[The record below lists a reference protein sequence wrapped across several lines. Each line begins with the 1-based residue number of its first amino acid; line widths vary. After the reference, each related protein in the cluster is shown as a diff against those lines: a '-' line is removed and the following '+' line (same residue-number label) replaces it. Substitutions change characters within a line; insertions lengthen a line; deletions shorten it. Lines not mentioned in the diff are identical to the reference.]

1 MSDKRFVARSLEE
14 IARYLEI
21 SEKNR
26 FKSLAYLKAARKI
39 EDLNTDVVTFVE
51 SGEIERT
58 PGIGKAIGPIII
70 ELVKTGQSRYLE
82 DLRKQYPAGIFDL
95 MEVEGLGLRKL
106 GMLYEKL
113 AIGTLEELESAC
125 RTGRLTALRGFGKK
139 TEEKILQ
146 SIEQLRTRETR
157 YLLPTVLEIAE
168 SLVSRLRAIEGVEA
182 AEISGSL
189 RRRLEIASEIDI
201 AFSAKDSANV
211 FETLLTIEFLDG
223 GEIVDP
229 GTMRG
234 RVRNDVPVILHRSR
248 PNEFASTLLF
258 STGSAE
264 FVAGLI
270 RRGSERG
277 LQVTAR
283 GIKKGA
289 QTLRTSGEAEIFRN
303 LELPLIVPELRET
316 TDWLDRSEGLD
327 RLVHVGALRGTFH
340 AHTTYSDGRSTLY
353 EMLDAARDRGFDY
366 VGISDHSKTAS
377 YARGL
382 TEDRVEEQHREI
394 ENLRPA
400 FPELTIFKGTEAD
413 ILQDGAIDY
422 GPDTLR
428 HFDFVIASVHS
439 RFKTPVDEM
448 TARIVRALENPFVTF
463 LGHLTGR
470 LLLSRPGYEIHY
482 DQVFEAAA
490 RNGVI
495 IEINGNPHRLEL
507 DWRLMQ
513 RALAAGVLFSIHPDA
528 HSVESLGNVLSG
540 SWAARKGGVREEQV
554 FNTLPAEQIAA
565 HFAHR
570 KARAEARFPAG
581 RAISQPV

>member
-1 MSDKRFVARSLEE
+1 MSNKRFVARSLEE

-21 SEKNR
+21 SEQNR
-26 FKSLAYLKAARKI
+26 FKSLAFLKAARKI
-39 EDLNTDVVTFVE
+39 EDLNSDVVTFVE

-58 PGIGKAIGPIII
+58 PGIGKAIGPIIV
-70 ELVKTGQSRYLE
+70 ELVSTGQSRYLE

-95 MEVEGLGLRKL
+95 MEVEGLGLRKI
-106 GMLYEKL
+106 GMLYENL
-113 AIGTLEELESAC
+113 HIGTLEELESAC
-125 RTGRLTALRGFGKK
+125 RTGRLSALPGFGKK
-139 TEEKILQ
+139 TEAKILR
-146 SIEQLRTRETR
+146 SIETLRTTETR
-157 YLLPTVLEIAE
+157 YLLPTALEVAE
-168 SLVSRLRAIEGVEA
+168 SLVSRLRALEGVEA

-189 RRRLEIASEIDI
+189 RRRLEIASEIEI
-201 AFSAKDSANV
+201 VFSARDSSNV
-211 FETLLTIEFLDG
+211 FETLLAMEFLDR
-223 GEIVDP
+223 GEIVD
-229 GTMRG
+229 GRTMRG

-248 PNEFASTLLF
+248 PNEFAATLLF

-264 FVAGLI
+264 FVAELI

-277 LQVTAR
+277 LQVTSR
-283 GIKKGA
+283 GIKNGSR
-289 QTLRTSGEAEIFRN
+289 TLRTASESEIFEA
-303 LELPLIVPELRET
+303 LGLPNIEPELRET
-316 TDWLDRSEGLD
+316 TEWLDRPDSLD
-327 RLVHVGALRGTFH
+327 RLVHVDALRGTFH

-353 EMLDAARDRGFDY
+353 EMLDAARDRGFEY

-382 TEDRVEEQHREI
+382 TEDRVDEQQREI
-394 ENLRPA
+394 EHLRPS

-413 ILQDGAIDY
+413 ILQDGEMDY
-422 GPDTLR
+422 GPATLR
-428 HFDFVIASVHS
+428 KFDFVIASVHS

-448 TARIVRALENPFVTF
+448 TSRIIRALENPFVTF

-513 RALAAGVLFSIHPDA
+513 RALSAGVIFSIHPDA
-528 HSVESLGNVLSG
+528 HSVDSLGHVLSG
-540 SWAARKGGVREEQV
+540 SWAARKGGVQAEQV
-554 FNTLPAEQIAA
+554 FNTLPVAEVAA
-565 HFAHR
+565 HFARR
-570 KARAEARFPAG
+570 KARAEARLAKD
-581 RAISQPV
+581 RAISVPS

>member
-26 FKSLAYLKAARKI
+26 FKSMAYSRAARKI

-51 SGEIERT
+51 SGDIERT
-58 PGIGKAIGPIII
+58 PGIGKAIGPLIV
-70 ELVKTGQSRYLE
+70 ELVRTGRSQYLE

-95 MEVEGLGLRKL
+95 MEVDGLGLRKIGL
-106 GMLYEKL
+106 LYEKL
-113 AIGTLEELESAC
+113 SISTLEELESAA
-125 RTGRLTALRGFGKK
+125 RSSRLAALPGFGKK
-139 TEEKILQ
+139 TEEKILR

-168 SLVSRLRAIEGVEA
+168 SLVSRLRTIEGVDA
-182 AEISGSL
+182 AEVSGSL

-201 AFSAKDSANV
+201 AVSAKDSANL
-211 FETLLTIEFLDG
+211 FEKLLQIEFLDG

-229 GTMRG
+229 RTMRG
-234 RVRNDVPVILHRSR
+234 RIRNDVPVVLHRSR
-248 PNEFASTLLF
+248 PNEFPSTLLF

-264 FVAGLI
+264 FVAELI

-277 LQVTAR
+277 FQVTAR
-283 GIKKGA
+283 GIKKGTRA
-289 QTLRTSGEAEIFRN
+289 LKTSDEAEIFQH

-316 TDWLDRSEGLD
+316 PDWLDRSEGLD
-327 RLVHVGALRGTFH
+327 RLVHVGSLRGTFH

-382 TEDRVEEQHREI
+382 TEDRVAEQQREI
-394 ENLRPA
+394 DQLRPS
-400 FPELTIFKGTEAD
+400 FPELTIFRGTEAD
-413 ILQDGAIDY
+413 ILQDGEIDY
-422 GPDTLR
+422 GPETLR

-482 DQVFEAAA
+482 DQVFEAAS

-513 RALAAGVLFSIHPDA
+513 RALEAGVLFSIHPDA
-528 HSVESLGNVLSG
+528 HSTESLGNVLSG
-540 SWAARKGGVREEQV
+540 SWAARKGGVRDEQV
-554 FNTLPAEQIAA
+554 FNTLPVDQIAA
-565 HFAHR
+565 HFARR
-570 KARAEARFPAG
+570 KARAEAKFPAG
-581 RAISQPV
+581 RLISQPV

>member
-1 MSDKRFVARSLEE
+1 MSDKRFVSRSLEE

-26 FKSLAYLKAARKI
+26 FKSLAYLKAARKV
-39 EDLNTDVVTFVE
+39 EDLSTDVVTFVE
-51 SGEIERT
+51 SGEVERT

-70 ELVKTGQSRYLE
+70 ELVRTGQSQYLE
-82 DLRKQYPAGIFDL
+82 DLRKQYPAGIFEL
-95 MEVEGLGLRKL
+95 MEVEGLGLRKI
-106 GMLYEKL
+106 GMLYENL
-113 AIGTLEELESAC
+113 SIGTLEELESAC
-125 RTGRLTALRGFGKK
+125 RTGRLAALPGFGKK
-139 TEEKILQ
+139 TEEKILR
-146 SIEQLRTRETR
+146 SIETVRTRETR
-157 YLLPTVLEIAE
+157 YLLPTALEIAE
-168 SLVSRLRAIEGVEA
+168 SLVSRLRSVEGVEA

-189 RRRLEIASEIDI
+189 RRRLEIASEIEI
-201 AFSAKDSANV
+201 VLSAKDSSDV
-211 FETLLTIEFLDG
+211 FQTLLKTQFLDG
-223 GEIVDP
+223 GEVVDP
-229 GTMRG
+229 RTMRG

-248 PNEFASTLLF
+248 PDEFGSTLLF

-264 FVAGLI
+264 FVAEVI

-283 GIKKGA
+283 GIKKGS
-289 QTLRTSGEAEIFRN
+289 QRLRATSESDIFEA
-303 LELPLIVPELRET
+303 LHLPLLEPELRET
-316 TDWLDRSEGLD
+316 VEWLDRPDGLD
-327 RLVHVGALRGTFH
+327 RLVHVDALRGTFH

-382 TEDRVEEQHREI
+382 TVERVDEQQSEI
-394 ENLRPA
+394 EKLRPS

-413 ILQDGAIDY
+413 ILQNGEMDY
-422 GPDTLR
+422 GPDTMR
-428 HFDFVIASVHS
+428 KFDFVIASVHS
-439 RFKTPVDEM
+439 RFKTPIDEM
-448 TARIVRALENPFVTF
+448 TSRIIRALENPFVTF

-490 RNGVI
+490 ENGVM

-513 RALAAGVLFSIHPDA
+513 RALAAGVIFSINPDA

-540 SWAARKGGVREEQV
+540 SWAARKGGVRAEQI
-554 FNTLPAEQIAA
+554 FNTLPAAEVAA
-565 HFAHR
+565 HFARR
-570 KARAEARFPAG
+570 KARAEARLAKE
-581 RAISQPV
+581 RTISQPV

>member
-1 MSDKRFVARSLEE
+1 MSNKRFVARSLEE

-26 FKSLAYLKAARKI
+26 FKSLAYLKAARKV
-39 EDLNTDVVTFVE
+39 EDLNSDVVTFVE

-58 PGIGKAIGPIII
+58 PGIGKAIGPIIV
-70 ELVKTGQSRYLE
+70 ELVRTGQSRYLE

-95 MEVEGLGLRKL
+95 MEIEGLGLRKI
-106 GMLYEKL
+106 GMLYESL
-113 AIGTLEELESAC
+113 RIGTLEELESAC
-125 RTGRLTALRGFGKK
+125 RTGRLAALPGFGKK
-139 TEEKILQ
+139 TEEKILR
-146 SIEQLRTRETR
+146 SIETLRTRETR
-157 YLLPTVLEIAE
+157 YLLPTALEIAE
-168 SLVSRLRAIEGVEA
+168 SLATRLREIEGIEA
-182 AEISGSL
+182 VEISGSL
-189 RRRLEIASEIDI
+189 RRRLEIASEIEI
-201 AFSAKDSANV
+201 VLSAKDSSNV
-211 FETLLTIEFLDG
+211 FQTLMAKEFLDG
-223 GEIVDP
+223 GEIVDSR
-229 GTMRG
+229 TMRG
-234 RVRNDVPVILHRSR
+234 RVRNDVPVILHRGR

-264 FVAGLI
+264 FVAELI

-283 GIKKGA
+283 GIKKGSR
-289 QTLRTSGEAEIFRN
+289 TLCATDESEIFRT
-303 LELPLIVPELRET
+303 LELPLLEPELRET
-316 TDWLDRSEGLD
+316 TEWLDRREGLD
-327 RLVHVGALRGTFH
+327 RLVHVDSLRGTFH

-353 EMLDAARDRGFDY
+353 EMLDGARDRGFDY

-382 TEDRVEEQHREI
+382 TEDRVEEQQREI
-394 ENLRPA
+394 ENLRPS

-413 ILQDGAIDY
+413 ILQGGEMDY

-428 HFDFVIASVHS
+428 KFDFVIASVHS

-448 TARIVRALENPFVTF
+448 TSRIIRALENPFVTF

-490 RNGVI
+490 SSGVI

-513 RALAAGVLFSIHPDA
+513 RALAAGVIFSIHPDA
-528 HSVESLGNVLSG
+528 HSVDSLGHVLSG
-540 SWAARKGGVREEQV
+540 SWAARKGGVRAEQV
-554 FNTLPAEQIAA
+554 FNTLPAAEVAA
-565 HFAHR
+565 HFARR
-570 KARAEARFPAG
+570 KARAEARLAKD
-581 RAISQPV
+581 RTISQSV